1 MRPRLRPISFAI
13 LLAGACGPRDAD
25 SGFGTTPGITSN
37 AMTTSSGSTSSST
50 GDVSTTSSSGDS
62 DPAGGTTVIF
72 DAGDLP
78 DGGNPQPAGCK
89 GKIDFLFVISRG
101 GDMGKVLEG
110 YGTIHERLIAAIP
123 KFFDTIETKF
133 ADFDSHILVTD
144 GDPYWGSSYCNQQ
157 CPGPFM
163 DSCQPGDAYPCE
175 MVGKLPACELTWGAG
190 AVFNAG
196 WLAPNKPCEIAGGRR
211 YLTKDQPNLAE
222 TFACI
227 AQVGASG
234 YYLIAQALVA
244 AVGSDLNGP
253 GGCNEGFLRDDALL
267 VVTLVTNDLDN
278 DSEGTP
284 SSWAQAVFDAKGGD
298 PDAVVMFFVG
308 PPSLEYCE
316 DPPWENWLCEM
327 FNEFP
332 HRAAVSALAQDY
344 GPAFDEA
351 TDLVAE
357 VCASFIP
364 G

>member
-1 MRPRLRPISFAI
+1 MRPRLRPTSLAV
-13 LLAGACGPRDAD
+13 LLACACGPRDAD
-25 SGFGTTPGITSN
+25 TGLGTTPGITS
-37 AMTTSSGSTSSST
+37 APILTTGSTSSSAS
-50 GDVSTTSSSGDS
+50 DDSTTASAGDS
-62 DPAGGTTVIF
+62 DPAGGSTTVIL
-72 DAGDLP
+72 DVGDLP
-78 DGGNPQPAGCK
+78 DGGTPQPAGCQ
-89 GKIDFLFVISRG
+89 GKIDFLFVISRD

-110 YGTIHERLIAAIP
+110 YGTIHERLVAAIP
-123 KFFDTIETKF
+123 KFFATIEAKF
-133 ADFDSHILVTD
+133 ADFDYHILVTD
-144 GDPYWGSSYCNQQ
+144 GDPYWGSSYCNME
-157 CPGPFM
+157 CPGPFT
-163 DSCQPGDAYPCE
+163 DWCQPGDAYPCE
-175 MVGKLPACELTWGAG
+175 MVGNLPACELTWGAG

-196 WLAPNKPCEIAGGRR
+196 WLAPNKPCDIAGGRR

-234 YYLIAQALVA
+234 LYLLGQALVA
-244 AVGSDLNGP
+244 AVGPELNGP
-253 GGCNEGFLRDDALL
+253 GGCNDGFLRDDALL

-298 PDAVVMFFVG
+298 PNSIVMFFVG

-332 HRAAVSALAQDY
+332 HRVAVSALAKDY
-344 GPAFDEA
+344 GPAFDAA